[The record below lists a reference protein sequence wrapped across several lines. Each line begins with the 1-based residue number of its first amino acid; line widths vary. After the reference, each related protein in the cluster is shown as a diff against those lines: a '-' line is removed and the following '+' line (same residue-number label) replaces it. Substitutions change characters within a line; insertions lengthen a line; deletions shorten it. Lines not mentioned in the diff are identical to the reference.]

1 MKRLIAL
8 LAASLAAFIM
18 SAAPAPITK
27 DFNLKGFTGLH
38 VSGLVSVEL
47 TKAPD
52 WKVSVTLP
60 PELEEYLVVKTSGG
74 NLSISLNN
82 VPAKVLR
89 RFRDLEIKAEIAMP
103 ELRTLEMSGATSLSC
118 GDTFDIGSETFKIE
132 VSGAS
137 KVKQLGI
144 NAKELRAQISGATG
158 VNLSGSFGRVY
169 SQVSGAAKCVFDV
182 EAETLTEE
190 ISGAAKVY
198 NTGEYNDVNVE
209 ASGAS
214 VFSVKGSAD
223 RMGLSGS
230 GASKMELFGCE
241 VAKVKV
247 DLSGAAYCEVNASES
262 IDVNVN
268 AAASLRYKDNPDVVV
283 NTGNIGRGASIQ
295 RVK

>member
-27 DFNLKGFTGLH
+27 DYNLKGFTGLH

-47 TKAPD
+47 TKSPD

-144 NAKELRAQISGATG
+144 NAKDI
-158 VNLSGSFGRVY
+158 
-169 SQVSGAAKCVFDV
+169 
-182 EAETLTEE
+182 TL
-190 ISGAAKVY
+190 
-198 NTGEYNDVNVE
+198 
-209 ASGAS
+209 
-214 VFSVKGSAD
+214 
-223 RMGLSGS
+223 
-230 GASKMELFGCE
+230 
-241 VAKVKV
+241 
-247 DLSGAAYCEVNASES
+247 
-262 IDVNVN
+262 
-268 AAASLRYKDNPDVVV
+268 KDNHLRIQLIHLCLHIADMLKAIVQLMSKVLNILLSCLYLLFCLIKFVLRFLQSFLQFRFLSLESPYLLTVLSETQQRNKRQEKYYHAELLHCSIVCLGNQLFCQFH
-283 NTGNIGRGASIQ
+283 NTVQYRI
-295 RVK
+295 K